1 MKVLF
6 AVAMIVT
13 LATSVLAQ
21 DGGGLELQAAAHDND
36 STMMGLPPPDFQTQ
50 PDLQGIQS
58 VPEPSTLALG
68 GLALGLIAIMHRKSA
83 KRFNP
88 IAKC

>member
-21 DGGGLELQAAAHDND
+21 DGGGLELQSAAHDND

-58 VPEPSTLALG
+58 VPEPQTDALFML
-68 GLALGLIAIMHRKSA
+68 GLAAIFIRRKKS
-83 KRFNP
+83 
-88 IAKC
+88 